1 MISSGLIT
9 SLFNGALVL
18 IEIITYSDGKQV
30 KRIIDPHSLVPMH
43 IVHLN

>member
-9 SLFNGALVL
+9 SLFNGAIVLV
-18 IEIITYSDGKQV
+18 EFITYSDGKQV